1 MNNIRLYNK
10 FDVKYINDIGNSYVN
25 NFEKLYDLNKLLNDN
40 INKIYVYDYEEILG
54 FIHLTV
60 LNNEIDI
67 INIVVKDTYRNKQI
81 GTKLLKHVLKIY
93 NNHIFYL
100 EVSEDNISAIK
111 LYEKFNF
118 KTINKRVKYYEDK
131 DALIMKKENNER

>member
-10 FDVKYINDIGNSYVN
+10 FDVKYINNIGNSYIN
-25 NFEKLYDLNKLLNDN
+25 NFDKLYDLNKLLNDN

-81 GTKLLKHVLKIY
+81 GTKLLKYVLNIY
-93 NNHIFYL
+93 NKHTFYL
-100 EVSEDNISAIK
+100 EVSEDNINAIK
-111 LYEKFNF
+111 LYKKFNF
-118 KTINKRVKYYEDK
+118 KIINKRVKYYEDK

>member
-10 FDVKYINDIGNSYVN
+10 FDIKHINDIGNSYVN

-67 INIVVKDTYRNKQI
+67 INIVVDKQYRNKQI
-81 GTKLLKHVLKIY
+81 GTKLLKYVLNIY
-93 NNHIFYL
+93 NKHTFYL
-100 EVSEDNISAIK
+100 EVSEDNINAIK
-111 LYEKFNF
+111 LYKKFNF
-118 KTINKRVKYYEDK
+118 KIINKRKKYYKDK

>member
-10 FDVKYINDIGNSYVN
+10 FDVKYINNIGNSYIN
-25 NFEKLYDLNKLLNDN
+25 NFDKLYDLNKLLNDN

-67 INIVVKDTYRNKQI
+67 INIIVKDTYRNKQI

>member
-10 FDVKYINDIGNSYVN
+10 FDVKYINNIGNSYIN
-25 NFEKLYDLNKLLNDN
+25 NFDKLYDLNKLLNDN

>member
-10 FDVKYINDIGNSYVN
+10 FDIKHINDIGNSYVN

>member
-10 FDVKYINDIGNSYVN
+10 FDIKHINDIGNSYVN

-40 INKIYVYDYEEILG
+40 INKIYVYDNEEILG

-67 INIVVKDTYRNKQI
+67 INIVVEKQHRNKQI
-81 GTKLLKHVLKIY
+81 GTKLLKYVLNIY
-93 NNHIFYL
+93 NKHTFYL
-100 EVSEDNISAIK
+100 EVSDDNTNAIK
-111 LYEKFNF
+111 LYKKFNF
-118 KTINKRVKYYEDK
+118 KIINKRKKYYKDK

>member
-1 MNNIRLYNK
+1 MNNIRLYK
-10 FDVKYINDIGNSYVN
+10 KDDIKYINNIGNNYII
-25 NFEKLYDLNKLLNDN
+25 NFNKLYDLNNLLSDD
-40 INKIYVYDYEEILG
+40 INKIYVYDNKEILG

-60 LNNEIDI
+60 INKEIDI
-67 INIVVKDTYRNKQI
+67 INIIVKDTHRNKQI
-81 GTKLLKHVLKIY
+81 GTKLLKYVLNIY

-100 EVSEDNISAIK
+100 EVKEDNINAIK

-118 KTINKRVKYYEDK
+118 KIINKRKKYYNDK

>member
-10 FDVKYINDIGNSYVN
+10 FDIKHINDIGNSYIN
-25 NFEKLYDLNKLLNDN
+25 NFDKLYDLNKLLNDN

-67 INIVVKDTYRNKQI
+67 INIVVDKQYRNKQI
-81 GTKLLKHVLKIY
+81 GTKLLKYVLNIY
-93 NNHIFYL
+93 NKHTFYL
-100 EVSEDNISAIK
+100 EVSEDNINAIK
-111 LYEKFNF
+111 LYKKFNF
-118 KTINKRVKYYEDK
+118 KIINKRKKYYKDK

>member
-10 FDVKYINDIGNSYVN
+10 FDVKYINNIGNSYIN
-25 NFEKLYDLNKLLNDN
+25 NFDKLYELNKLLNDN